1 MCQDLLLILIL
12 PSYVLQLL
20 HFLSASPRITNYK
33 RPLLSY
39 IALSA
44 VCTFIVGSHAS
55 WLCRSRLM
63 RNAAFVW
70 IVPGL
75 VLLCALM
82 TSSATTASNSSIW
95 RTVFGLSFHRSKPS
109 DSCRS
114 LPIVDE
120 QMIDYTCLCSN
131 KPMARAFTLSL

>member
-1 MCQDLLLILIL
+1 MILMPPAYILKLLHLLLVSPWIANHERRSLI
-12 PSYVLQLL
+12 
-20 HFLSASPRITNYK
+20 
-33 RPLLSY
+33 Y

-55 WLCRSRLM
+55 WLYQPRLM

-70 IVPGL
+70 TVPGL

-82 TSSATTASNSSIW
+82 TSSATTASNSTNW
-95 RTVFGLSFHRSKPS
+95 RIIFGLSFPISKPS

-114 LPIVDE
+114 LPIAD
-120 QMIDYTCLCSN
+120 
-131 KPMARAFTLSL
+131 